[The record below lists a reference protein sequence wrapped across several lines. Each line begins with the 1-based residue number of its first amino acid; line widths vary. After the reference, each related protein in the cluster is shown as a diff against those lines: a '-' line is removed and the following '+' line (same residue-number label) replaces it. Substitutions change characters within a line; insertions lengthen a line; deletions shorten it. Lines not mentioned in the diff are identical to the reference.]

1 MKKRITTA
9 LLALIVTTGAFA
21 NTNPILKKVIVKESS
36 INWTGKKVLGQ
47 HNGTIDLVSGSLEM
61 EDGKLIG
68 GNFVVDM
75 TSITVSDLKAGEGK
89 EKLEGHLN
97 SADFFDTTNHNEA
110 TFVITEV
117 AQSGTGYSVVGDL
130 TIKGTTASIK
140 VNMVVSDNTA
150 STTFSVDRTKYG
162 VRYGSASF
170 FDNLK
175 DNAISDNFELAVNL
189 TF

>member
-1 MKKRITTA
+1 MKKKITTA
-9 LLALIVTTGAFA
+9 LLAIIVTTGAFA

-61 EDGKLIG
+61 EDNKLVG

-75 TSITVSDLKAGEGK
+75 TTIAVTDLKAGEGK

-97 SADFFDTTNHNEA
+97 SPDFFDTANHHEA
-110 TFVITEV
+110 TFTITEV
-117 AQSGTGYSVVGDL
+117 TESATGYNVVGDL
-130 TIKGTTASIK
+130 TIKGHTESVS
-140 VNMVVSDNTA
+140 VNMVVTENTA
-150 STTFSVDRTKYG
+150 TTTFNVDRTKYG